1 MPLFDWG
8 NDPWSGLR
16 DVQRELGRLF
26 GGWGRGESQLVGG
39 SGYPPVSIYDRED
52 SLVVLAELPGVPMEN
67 LDLSITDDTLVIKG
81 SKPEDDVQPDQY
93 HRRERG
99 SGSFS
104 RTVVLPDPVQ
114 GEAIKAQ
121 LSRGLLRI
129 ELPKSE
135 QARSRRI
142 SVTSG

>member
-1 MPLFDWG
+1 MPLFDWA
-8 NDPWSGLR
+8 NDPWSGFR
-16 DVQRELGRLF
+16 DMQRELGRLF
-26 GGWGRGESQLVGG
+26 GAGRGESRLVGG
-39 SGYPPVSIYDRED
+39 SGYPPVCIYDRQD
-52 SLVVLAELPGVPMEN
+52 ALLVLAELPGVPMEA

-81 SKPEDDVQPDQY
+81 NKPEDDVQRDQY

-114 GEAIKAQ
+114 GDAIKARIA
-121 LSRGLLRI
+121 RGVLRI

-135 QARSRRI
+135 QAKSRRI